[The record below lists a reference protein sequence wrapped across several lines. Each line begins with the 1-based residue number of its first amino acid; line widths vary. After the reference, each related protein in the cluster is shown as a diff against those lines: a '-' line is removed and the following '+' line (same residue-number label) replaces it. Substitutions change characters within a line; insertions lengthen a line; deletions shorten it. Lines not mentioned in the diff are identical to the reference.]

1 MDCPRCGANN
11 ETDVGS
17 CLSCGAPMGEDE
29 NVPTM
34 MQTPLST
41 TPAPAKAAGGR
52 LAAGAPPKQCP
63 NCMTLNAATFKFCA
77 RCGTPLGATAAPHA
91 APTPP
96 PVSPPA
102 KAAGKA
108 PAASATR
115 PPAPAGA
122 TRPPAAASAAK
133 PPAAAPRTPPAPAP
147 RAPPAPPPS
156 ATRPPAATAARPP
169 AATATKPPA
178 AAARPAPPP
187 PPKPVAGASRP
198 PAPAAKPAAP
208 ARPRARL
215 SAIARDGSRSADF
228 VLVKDETKVGREVAE
243 GEVKLDKDPFIA
255 PVHAVFK
262 FDGLQLV
269 VQDSGSANG
278 VFLWLKERQ
287 LASGDEL
294 RIGRQRLRI
303 EWMPDEPEQLA
314 DQPVWG
320 SPNPGYTAR
329 IVQLLEGGG
338 EGDVF
343 PLKSGDNMVGR
354 GTGDVSFPQDGYVSS
369 KHATITVAEGQIAV
383 KDLGSAN
390 GTFVRINGQAP
401 VNAGDLLLVGE
412 QILRV
417 DPA

>member
-1 MDCPRCGANN
+1 
-11 ETDVGS
+11 
-17 CLSCGAPMGEDE
+17 
-29 NVPTM
+29 M
-34 MQTPLST
+34 MQKPATP
-41 TPAPAKAAGGR
+41 PAASGKTGPR

-77 RCGTPLGATAAPHA
+77 RCGTPLGATGAPQQ
-91 APTPP
+91 T
-96 PVSPPA
+96 
-102 KAAGKA
+102 
-108 PAASATR
+108 AT
-115 PPAPAGA
+115 PAPAKPA
-122 TRPPAAASAAK
+122 AKAITPAARPAPPAAALKPA
-133 PPAAAPRTPPAPAP
+133 PPAAAAAKPAPAATKAA
-147 RAPPAPPPS
+147 AP
-156 ATRPPAATAARPP
+156 
-169 AATATKPPA
+169 TATKPPTA
-178 AAARPAPPP
+178 GARPAPPP
-187 PPKPVAGASRP
+187 PPKPVTGIRAPP
-198 PAPAAKPAAP
+198 PAPPKPAAP
-208 ARPRARL
+208 AKPRARL
-215 SAIARDGSRSADF
+215 SAIARDGSTSADF
-228 VLVKDETKVGREVAE
+228 VLIKDETKVGRQVGD

-262 FDGLQLV
+262 FEGPQLV

-287 LASGDEL
+287 LSSGDEL

-303 EWMPDEPEQLA
+303 EWMPEEPEALA
-314 DQPVWG
+314 DQPLWG

-329 IVQLLEGGG
+329 VVQLLEGGG

-343 PLKSGDNMVGR
+343 PLRTGDNMVGR

-369 KHATITVAEGQIAV
+369 KHATITVTDGQMAV